1 MKSAYRHCA
10 VHPRSRKYAAIVV
23 GDPNTKTLQ
32 AFRLKAL
39 PFGSV
44 KSVHSFLRVSHSIWG
59 GLDDHLH
66 GDHNELFDD
75 FISLATVAE
84 SQSVD
89 FTVKAVF
96 RMLGWKFAEDGP
108 KAPPFS
114 PAVTALGVS
123 VDVSDLHQ
131 GLVLIDNTEKRALEL
146 LDTISSVIQSGR
158 MTKKEALRLR
168 GRMQFAS
175 GQIFGRVA
183 KRCLSDEGP

>member
-1 MKSAYRHCA
+1 M
-10 VHPRSRKYAAIVV
+10 
-23 GDPNTKTLQ
+23 
-32 AFRLKAL
+32 
-39 PFGSV
+39 
-44 KSVHSFLRVSHSIWG
+44 
-59 GLDDHLH
+59 
-66 GDHNELFDD
+66 
-75 FISLATVAE
+75 
-84 SQSVD
+84 
-89 FTVKAVF
+89 KAVF

-123 VDVSDLHQ
+123 VGVSDLHQ